1 VRRFLALVIGAV
13 LLLANAAS
21 GQENAGLIRA
31 VDSTDPAAVV
41 AQFLATGE
49 VDDAQVFLNGDEVDA
64 SAPEPVPDEKA
75 VIFVVDTANVV
86 DDANGITGIR
96 EGLKAAVQALDA
108 NELVAIVTATA
119 DVPEL
124 VSPFT
129 RDVNSLLSAIDS
141 ITAVPESEDNP
152 EGSSQLNRAILYAGD
167 LFQARSSLQANMVI
181 VAGSSDSTNPSR
193 ARGAIS
199 NAEAVVVAVNF
210 RETGYSGGPTNT
222 LVQDFG
228 GRSLEAQTQ
237 DDLQAAIVEA
247 HDTVKGQYQVTYASN
262 IADGEVVDLRIEA
275 GGQEF
280 TASYV
285 QGTSAVGRQTLNPD
299 EIGGKPGISALQN
312 SLGLILGLLFVLVAC
327 GLLAYGLAN
336 MVVPDDSLSNVL
348 EVYAEGFGDDDD
360 DDGNVNLA
368 KSALIA
374 RAVELTEQVA
384 DSQGYL
390 ARAEGALERANL
402 PLRAGEALFFY
413 AAVVGGITVVALL
426 LSGNLI
432 VGLVLGLVAALIPP
446 SVVNFLATR
455 RKSKF
460 LSQLPDTLQL
470 LAGTLRAGYSLMQGI
485 EAVSQEIDGPMG
497 YELRRVVTEAR
508 LGRPVEESL
517 EGTADR
523 MASEDFAWCVM
534 AIRIQREVGGN
545 LAELLLTVAD
555 TMVARERLRRDV
567 KTLTAE
573 GRISAIILGILPVG
587 LGFVMYALNPD
598 YISKLFT
605 DTLGNI
611 LLGLAIVAMGIGFYW
626 MKRIIDIEI

>member
-1 VRRFLALVIGAV
+1 VRRFVALVIGAV
-13 LLLANAAS
+13 LLLATAAA
-21 GQENAGLIRA
+21 GQEDAGVIRA
-31 VDSTDPAAVV
+31 VDSTDAANTV
-41 AQFLATGE
+41 AQFVATGD
-49 VDDAQVFLNGDEVDA
+49 VGDAKVFVNGNEVDA
-64 SAPEPVPDEKA
+64 GEPGPVPTQKA
-75 VIFVVDTANVV
+75 VVFVVDTAQAV
-86 DDANGITGIR
+86 DEANGITGMR
-96 EGLKAAVQALDA
+96 AGLLQAVESLD
-108 NELVAIVTATA
+108 NELVAIVAA
-119 DVPEL
+119 GEDPLL
-124 VSPFT
+124 VAGLT
-129 RDVNSLLSAIDS
+129 DNVETLRGAIED
-141 ITAVPESEDNP
+141 ITAVPKTEENP
-152 EGSSQLNRAILYAGD
+152 DGDSALWRAILFAGD
-167 LFQARSSLQANMVI
+167 IFQDRPSLQANLIV
-181 VAGSSDSTNPSR
+181 VAGTTDPGNPSR

-199 NAEAVVVAVNF
+199 NAEALVVAVNYQ
-210 RETGYSGGPTNT
+210 RTGYSGAPTNA
-222 LVQDFG
+222 LVDTFG
-228 GRSLEAQTQ
+228 GRKLNAENQ
-237 DDLQAAIVEA
+237 DALTAAIVDA
-247 HDTVKGQYQVTYASN
+247 HDTVKSQYQVTYAS
-262 IADGEVVDLRIEA
+262 DVEEGEVVDLRIEA
-275 GGQEF
+275 GGQELN
-280 TASYV
+280 ASYV

-299 EIGGKPGISALQN
+299 EIGSSPGVSALQN
-312 SLGLILGLLFVLVAC
+312 SMGLILAILFVLVSC
-327 GLLAYGLAN
+327 GLLAYGVASL
-336 MVVPDDSLSNVL
+336 VVPDDSLSNVL
-348 EVYAEGFGDDDD
+348 EVYAEGFVDDDD
-360 DDGNVNLA
+360 DDGNVSLA

-413 AAVVGGITVVALL
+413 AAVVGGVTVIALV

-432 VGLVLGLVAALIPP
+432 VGLVLGLVAAMIPP
-446 SVVNFLATR
+446 SVVNFLAAR

-460 LSQLPDTLQL
+460 LGQLPDTLQL

-587 LGFVMYALNPD
+587 LGFVMYALNPE
-598 YISKLFT
+598 YISKLFN